1 MSPRR
6 VSQSNQIETGSP
18 PPGEPV
24 FLAVG
29 RLRRPHG
36 VLGEILMDILTD
48 FPERIRV
55 GATLYVGDSHRPLKV
70 SSLRW
75 ANNVMLIFFG
85 GYDTL
90 EAVGELRN
98 QIVYVPVADR
108 PVLPKGEYYHH
119 QLIGKQVVSEDG
131 RILGILSEILE
142 TGANDV
148 AVVRPES
155 GSEILLPL
163 IEAVLLGV
171 DEERGEVQV
180 HVLPGI
186 IEE

>member
-1 MSPRR
+1 MSPLR

-36 VLGEILMDILTD
+36 VRGEILMDILTD

-75 ANNVMLIFFG
+75 ANNVLLISF
-85 GYDTL
+85 
-90 EAVGELRN
+90 
-98 QIVYVPVADR
+98 
-108 PVLPKGEYYHH
+108 
-119 QLIGKQVVSEDG
+119 S
-131 RILGILSEILE
+131 LS
-142 TGANDV
+142 V
-148 AVVRPES
+148 
-155 GSEILLPL
+155 
-163 IEAVLLGV
+163 
-171 DEERGEVQV
+171 
-180 HVLPGI
+180 
-186 IEE
+186 